1 MSKLH
6 LNNRHLFNA
15 EVQKNVVLKIKTK
28 GHCSKIGEYS
38 QLIINEIF
46 KV

>member
-15 EVQKNVVLKIKTK
+15 EVQKNVVLKD
-28 GHCSKIGEYS
+28 
-38 QLIINEIF
+38 
-46 KV
+46 